1 MPGPG
6 RVLRAARAQHPS
18 AYRSPPPPRSPPAK
32 RAAGA
37 QPPSR
42 DQRDG
47 AAGAPQQ
54 ERVGDGAGPEGVRD
68 RRIGH
73 ADAPHALFRAPCR
86 GSWPAALPR
95 FLRRLR
101 STGSHL
107 SKQRERLEIAHGSLG
122 AWDGPS
128 QRPFSRRRDGRRPR
142 PAREPSAA
150 AHGRRRPPLPGQL
163 RGSCAVRRLKW
174 RRELRRGLYAT

>member
-6 RVLRAARAQHPS
+6 RVLRAARAQHPP
-18 AYRSPPPPRSPPAK
+18 AYRSPPPPRSPSAK
-32 RAAGA
+32 CAAGA

-54 ERVGDGAGPEGVRD
+54 ERVGGGAGPEGVHG

-73 ADAPHALFRAPCR
+73 ADAPGTLFRAPCR

-122 AWDGPS
+122 
-128 QRPFSRRRDGRRPR
+128 DGRRPR
-142 PAREPSAA
+142 PAREPPAA